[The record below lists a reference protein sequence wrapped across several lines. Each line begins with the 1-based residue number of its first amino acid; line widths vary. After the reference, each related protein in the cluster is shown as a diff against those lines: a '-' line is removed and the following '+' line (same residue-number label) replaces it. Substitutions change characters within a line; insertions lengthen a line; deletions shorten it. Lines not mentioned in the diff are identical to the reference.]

1 MQLAEAFPR
10 LSEETI
16 MASYVGGSLLVK
28 KSAGVLLLLLGIL
41 LIVIGLYEN
50 AWPVVSLGAVSF
62 IGGIFLLVLKIA
74 ARNRNQL

>member
-1 MQLAEAFPR
+1 
-10 LSEETI
+10 